1 MRIAFYAPLKSPNHP
16 VPSGDRQ
23 MARMLVAALKWSGHD
38 VEIVSELRSF
48 SASPVAGA
56 HDEARRA
63 AEIETA
69 RISDL
74 WSRGTAP
81 DLWFCYHPYYKAP
94 DFIGPTLA
102 RRFGLH
108 YVTAEASWS
117 RRRAVGGWVESQAL
131 IAEAVRQA
139 ALNICF
145 REKDQAGLWS
155 IAPEAK
161 FEMLDPFIETGAFR
175 DIAPELTGRRII
187 TVAMMRPGDKLNSYR
202 LLARALERIV
212 HLPWTLSI
220 AGDGPC
226 RDDVRSEFARLDPV
240 RIEWLGEKAPP
251 EMPEI
256 YARGC
261 LYAWPGYGEAYGLA
275 YLEAQAAGLPV
286 VAQGADGVPNV
297 VRDGKTGL
305 LTAAGDAA
313 AFADALA
320 RLLQDLSLRR
330 SMSAE
335 AQRFVIEERS
345 FEVGA
350 ARLAA
355 MLQAIGT

>member
-23 MARMLVAALKWSGHD
+23 MARMLVAALRSSGHD
-38 VEIVSELRSF
+38 VEIISELRSF
-48 SASPVAGA
+48 SGSSAPGA
-56 HDEARRA
+56 HDEARQA
-63 AEIETA
+63 AEVEIA
-69 RISDL
+69 RISGT
-74 WSRGTAP
+74 WSSGSAP

-94 DFIGPTLA
+94 DFIGPILS
-102 RRFGLH
+102 RRFRLH

-117 RRRAVGGWVESQAL
+117 RRRAVGGWRDSQVF
-131 IAEAVRQA
+131 IEEAVRHA

-161 FEMLDPFIETGAFR
+161 FAMLDPFIDVGPFR
-175 DIAPELTGRRII
+175 SVVPELTGRRIV
-187 TVAMMRPGDKLNSYR
+187 TVAMMRPGDKLDSYR

-212 HLPWTLSI
+212 HLQWTLSI

-226 RDDVRSEFARLDPV
+226 RNDLRSEFARLDPL
-240 RIEWLGEKAPP
+240 RIEWLGEKTPA
-251 EMPEI
+251 EMPEV
-256 YARGC
+256 YGKGC
-261 LYAWPGYGEAYGLA
+261 LYAWPGFGEAYGLA

-286 VAQGADGVPNV
+286 VAQATDGVPNV
-297 VRDGKTGL
+297 VHDGRTGL
-305 LTAAGDAA
+305 LTDAGDAL

-320 RLLQDLSLRR
+320 RLLEDPRLRR

-335 AQRFVIEERS
+335 ARRFVIEERS
-345 FEVGA
+345 FEVA
-350 ARLAA
+350 ATRLAA
-355 MLQAIGT
+355 MLQAIGD

>member
-23 MARMLVAALKWSGHD
+23 MARMLVAALKSSGHD
-38 VEIVSELRSF
+38 VEIISELRSF
-48 SASPVAGA
+48 SADPAAGA
-56 HDEARRA
+56 HDEARQTA
-63 AEIETA
+63 EAEIA
-69 RISDL
+69 RLSGT
-74 WSRGTAP
+74 WSGGSVP

-94 DFIGPTLA
+94 DFMGPTLA

-108 YVTAEASWS
+108 YVTVEASWS
-117 RRRAVGGWVESQAL
+117 RRRAVGAWRESQTL
-131 IAEAVRQA
+131 IVEAVRQA

-145 REKDQAGLWS
+145 REKDRAGLWS

-161 FEMLDPFIETGAFR
+161 FEMLDPFIETGPFR
-175 DIAPELTGRRII
+175 DVAPDLAGRRIV
-187 TVAMMRPGDKLNSYR
+187 TVAMMRPGDKLDSYR
-202 LLARALERIV
+202 LLARALERIE

-226 RDDVRSEFARLDPV
+226 RDDVRSEFARLDPSRV
-240 RIEWLGEKAPP
+240 QWSGERAPT
-251 EMPEI
+251 EMPEV
-256 YARGC
+256 YTQGC
-261 LYAWPGYGEAYGLA
+261 LYAWPGFGEAYGLA

-286 VAQGADGVPNV
+286 VAQATDGVPNV

-313 AFADALA
+313 AYADALA
-320 RLLQDLSLRR
+320 RLLEDLRLRR
-330 SMSAE
+330 SMSGE
-335 AQRFVIEERS
+335 ARRFVIEERS
-345 FEVGA
+345 FEVAA

-355 MLQAIGT
+355 MLQAIGN

>member
-16 VPSGDRQ
+16 IPSGDRQ
-23 MARMLVAALKWSGHD
+23 MARMLVAALTWSGHE
-38 VEIVSELRSF
+38 VEIISELRSF
-48 SASPVAGA
+48 SAEPVAGA
-56 HDEARRA
+56 HDETRQA
-63 AEIETA
+63 AEAEIA
-69 RISDL
+69 RISGL
-74 WSRGTAP
+74 WLQGAAP

-102 RRFGLH
+102 RRFGLR

-117 RRRAVGGWVESQAL
+117 RRRAVGGWVENQAL

-139 ALNICF
+139 ALNICL

-161 FEMLDPFIETGAFR
+161 FEMLDPFMETGPFR
-175 DIAPELTGRRII
+175 DVMPELAGRRIV
-187 TVAMMRPGDKLNSYR
+187 TVAMMRPGDKLDSYR

-240 RIEWLGEKAPP
+240 RIHWLGEKAPP
-251 EMPEI
+251 EMPEV
-256 YARGC
+256 YAQGC
-261 LYAWPGYGEAYGLA
+261 LYAWPGFGEAYGLA
-275 YLEAQAAGLPV
+275 YLEAQATGLPV
-286 VAQGADGVPNV
+286 VAQRTDGVPNV
-297 VRDGKTGL
+297 VCDGKTGL
-305 LTAAGDAA
+305 LTAAGDAT

-320 RLLQDLSLRR
+320 RLLEDLPLRR
-330 SMSAE
+330 SMSEE
-335 AQRFVIEERS
+335 ARRFVIEERS
-345 FEVGA
+345 FEVAA
-350 ARLAA
+350 ARLGV
-355 MLQAIGT
+355 MLQAIGK